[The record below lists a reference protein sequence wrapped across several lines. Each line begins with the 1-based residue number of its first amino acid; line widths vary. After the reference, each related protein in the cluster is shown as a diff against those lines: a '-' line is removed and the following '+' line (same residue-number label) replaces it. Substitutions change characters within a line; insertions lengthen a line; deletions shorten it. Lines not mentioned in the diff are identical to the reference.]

1 LYKKKKVGVLLLR
14 GRRAFFVEKSF
25 FFEMFFIEIGFLLS
39 KSLENS
45 KKSRT
50 FANKKAKLRI

>member
-1 LYKKKKVGVLLLR
+1 MVGVLLLR